1 MVRSG
6 DKAEIVTAEEE
17 TLAVKGGILSV
28 LFPGAG
34 AEEVRKAFGQ
44 SRRITGS
51 GGPEILNALG
61 DSARSEARALV
72 QRHPHGVR
80 LHLTRSPDRYRADI
94 VVDGGQGA
102 AFFDDG
108 VSVNL
113 EEFDRVCPA
122 AGGWLDAL
130 SEELGVP
137 RRFCGCSAFVSP
149 AGSGLPLHF
158 DDKDVVV
165 VQVSGVKRWRLADN
179 TGLRYPTANYAAGS
193 RYVSRELAGYYR
205 PGAPGTEPPQHL
217 DTVDL
222 RPGDALFL
230 PRGHWHGTEADER
243 TPSVSLSFGI
253 AAPSWTAVF
262 LERLRLRLLTAD
274 HWRAP
279 AVRLDPDHG
288 RFAPADVIQRMDGA
302 ISDLMSGEL
311 DRALSEEIPA
321 GRAPDPA
328 ADLRGR

>member
-1 MVRSG
+1 M
-6 DKAEIVTAEEE
+6 AEEE
-17 TLAVKGGILSV
+17 AHPVKGGVLSV

-34 AEEVRKAFGQ
+34 AEEVRKAFAEG
-44 SRRITGS
+44 RRITGS
-51 GGPEILNALG
+51 GGPEILDG
-61 DSARSEARALV
+61 MKDSVAFEARAMV

-80 LHLTRSPDRYRADI
+80 LHLTRSADRYRADI

-122 AGGWLDAL
+122 AGLWLDAL
-130 SEELGVP
+130 AEELGVP
-137 RRFCGCSAFVSP
+137 RRFLGCSAFVSP
-149 AGSGLPLHF
+149 VGSGLPLHF

-179 TGLRYPTANYAAGS
+179 TGLRHPTANYAAGS

-205 PGAPGTEPPQHL
+205 PGSPGAEPPRHL

-230 PRGHWHGTEADER
+230 PRGHWHGTEAHEQA
-243 TPSVSLSFGI
+243 PSVSLSFGI
-253 AAPSWTAVF
+253 ATPSWSAVF

-279 AVRLDPDHG
+279 ALRLDSNHG
-288 RFAPADVIQRMDGA
+288 RFAPADLVRRMDEA

-311 DRALSEEIPA
+311 DRALAEEITA

-328 ADLRGR
+328 ADVSGR